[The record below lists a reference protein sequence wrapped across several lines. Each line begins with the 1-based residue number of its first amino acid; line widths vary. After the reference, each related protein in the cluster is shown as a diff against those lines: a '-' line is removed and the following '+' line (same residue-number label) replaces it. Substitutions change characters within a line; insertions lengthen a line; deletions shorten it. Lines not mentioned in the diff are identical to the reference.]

1 MTARP
6 VVRPASLRVALLAA
20 ALCAGAAGA
29 AGTGAAQ
36 DAAAAPEAPP
46 AMKQYWFVML
56 VRGPRRGEPMPEEE
70 IAALQRGHMAHMAE
84 EHAAGRLLLAGPFGD
99 DGDWRGL
106 QIYDAGS
113 REEVEAICA
122 RDPAVAAGRL
132 ACDVRPWWSQPGAAL
147 K

>member
-1 MTARP
+1 MIFSR
-6 VVRPASLRVALLAA
+6 SLFLVLALALLWPSGQASAA
-20 ALCAGAAGA
+20 ASEPADDPAPPA
-29 AGTGAAQ
+29 AAQ
-36 DAAAAPEAPP
+36 APP

-56 VRGPRRGEPMPEEE
+56 SRGPRRAEPMADEEV
-70 IAALQRGHMAHMAE
+70 AALQRGHMAHMAQ
-84 EHAAGRLLLAGPFGD
+84 EHAAGRLVLAGPFGD
-99 DGDWRGL
+99 DGDWRGI

-132 ACDVRPWWSQPGAAL
+132 ACEVRPWWSQPGTVL